1 MVQNRCCRKIL
12 SLFCCSNGA
21 DNDESKMEQIAS
33 RAIDDFTGEE
43 ARMREKSIKLLL
55 LGAGES
61 GKSTLFKQII
71 TIYGKGYSETERFT
85 FKPII
90 EQNTLM
96 AIRSLIQASYDLPTR
111 IDDPCTMSEET
122 RTIADKIMQY
132 PLDHIIEDKTATE
145 IEAIWKDP
153 GIQICYENRSL
164 FQFPDSGAYFFDK
177 IHEIADQAYIPTQQD
192 ILHSRVRTT
201 GIVETEFEIEGRTFH
216 LFDVG
221 GQRNERRKWIHC
233 FENVTCVIF
242 VAAISE
248 YDQVLYEDET
258 TNRMVE
264 TMKLFDEIC
273 NSKWFLDK
281 SLILFLNKRD
291 LFEEKIEK
299 VPLTVMFPSYEGDPH
314 DYEETTDYIRN
325 TFESLNRSPGKEI
338 YTHITC
344 ATNTDNVEHVFNS
357 VKKSLIK
364 NSLRDGGFM

>member
-1 MVQNRCCRKIL
+1 MPRIGACQKLLNLLCCR
-12 SLFCCSNGA
+12 SRHE
-21 DNDESKMEQIAS
+21 NDDMKMEIIAS

-43 ARMREKSIKLLL
+43 ARINEKSIKLLL

-111 IDDPCTMSEET
+111 IKESCTMSEET
-122 RTIADKIMQY
+122 RAIATKIMEY
-132 PLDHIIEDKTATE
+132 PLDHIIEGSTASE
-145 IEAIWKDP
+145 IEKVWNDP
-153 GIQICYENRSL
+153 GIQTCFENRSL
-164 FQFPDSGAYFFDK
+164 FQFPDSGKYFFEK
-177 IHEIADQAYIPTQQD
+177 IHEIANPKYIPTQQD
-192 ILHSRVRTT
+192 ILRSRVRTT

-273 NSKWFLDK
+273 NSRWFLDK

-291 LFEEKIEK
+291 LFQDKIKK
-299 VPLTVMFPSYEGDPH
+299 VPLTCMFPAYEGDPH
-314 DYEETTDYIRN
+314 DYEETTEYIRN
-325 TFESLNRSPGKEI
+325 TFESLNRCPGKEI

-344 ATNTDNVEHVFNS
+344 ATDTDNVAHVFRS
-357 VKKSLIK
+357 VKDTLIK
-364 NSLRDGGFM
+364 NSLREGGFM

>member
-1 MVQNRCCRKIL
+1 MNCLCFRNSSENEENKI
-12 SLFCCSNGA
+12 
-21 DNDESKMEQIAS
+21 EQIAS
-33 RAIDDFTGEE
+33 RAIDEYTGEE
-43 ARMREKSIKLLL
+43 ARQHEKSIKLLL

-111 IDDPCTMSEET
+111 IDDPCTMSKES
-122 RTIADKIMQY
+122 RDIADKLMKYQ
-132 PLDHIIEDKTATE
+132 LDHIIEEKTASE
-145 IEAIWKDP
+145 IDKVWRDP
-153 GIQICYENRSL
+153 GIQVCYENRSL
-164 FQFPDSGAYFFDK
+164 FQFPDSGKYFFEK
-177 IHEIADQAYIPTQQD
+177 IHEIANPKYIPSQQD
-192 ILHSRVRTT
+192 ILRSRVRTT
-201 GIVETEFEIEGRTFH
+201 GIVETEFEIEARTFH

-273 NSKWFLDK
+273 NSRWFLDK

-291 LFEEKIEK
+291 LFQDKIKK
-299 VPLTVMFPSYEGDPH
+299 VPLTCMFPSYEGDPH
-314 DYEETTDYIRN
+314 DYEETTAYIRN
-325 TFESLNRSPGKEI
+325 TFESLNRCPGKEI

-344 ATNTDNVEHVFNS
+344 ATDTDNVAHVFRS
-357 VKKSLIK
+357 VKDTLIK
-364 NSLRDGGFM
+364 NSLREGGFM